1 MIGSG
6 QNMALLSDDA
16 LEKLERSRAY
26 LVVDILFGWIGGIGL
41 FLFFVISIH
50 WWNRYSERGPDPRFY
65 FWLKVLLWGVVLS
78 SAGCAKDQILAW
90 AGIAPPDHEKWLGPK
105 QIGMAG
111 IDPTMDLILHMQYR
125 ATRIRKR
132 GIRVDQ
138 LLAENEAIF
147 LRKQGKQN

>member
-41 FLFFVISIH
+41 FLFFVFSIH

-90 AGIAPPDHEKWLGPK
+90 AGIAPPEHEKWLGPK

-147 LRKQGKQN
+147 LR